1 LISLAQARESAR
13 EAYDVAEYGLDPA
26 KQNKAVINCQG
37 QLLLENLLPQDVELH
52 CKPKLKNAKKGEL
65 FLRRIVLPVWRNRPL
80 DLRRIVAT
88 ELAGSRVPQELI
100 ERIKHVNDRLSWLAF
115 KTRVHL

>member
-1 LISLAQARESAR
+1 VPGLSAIRTVLDRIPIGIKGPYLLSTTQGERPIS
-13 EAYDVAEYGLDPA
+13 GFA
-26 KQNKAVINCQG
+26 KIS
-37 QLLLENLLPQDVELH
+37 
-52 CKPKLKNAKKGEL
+52 NAFHDQSE
-65 FLRRIVLPVWRNRPL
+65 IRNWGFH